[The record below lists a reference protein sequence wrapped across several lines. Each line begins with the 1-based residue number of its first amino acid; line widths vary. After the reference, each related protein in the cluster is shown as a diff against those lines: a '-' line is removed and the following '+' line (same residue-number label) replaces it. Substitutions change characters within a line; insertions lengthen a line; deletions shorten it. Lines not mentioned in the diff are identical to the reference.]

1 MQFAVDRALAP
12 HAHGWSTPAH
22 SLADSN
28 DSLPLAPA
36 AAGLP
41 AVPGYELLGMLGRG
55 GMGVVYKAR
64 DAGLKRVVAIKQLL
78 LGGNASAQQ
87 RERFRAEAEAI
98 ARLQHP
104 HIVQVFQFGEYD
116 GQPFF
121 VLEFVP
127 GGSLEQKLADPQ
139 PQPPREAARLIL
151 LLARA
156 LHAAHQAGV
165 VHRDLKPGNILL
177 APPADEPS
185 LNCAWGLPKVSD
197 FGLAQLRD
205 AEGLQTASGTVMG
218 TPAYMAPEQAE
229 GRVHDIGP
237 AADVWALGVLLYQL
251 LTGRVPF
258 KNDSVPA
265 LLLQI
270 CRDEPETLGGVP
282 PALAAVVGRCM
293 LKKPEE
299 RYASAAELADDL
311 KRFLDGEPVVGP
323 RPPVPRRLRWLG
335 WAGAAALVI
344 VAALAI
350 VWWSGSGGTPPT
362 PAGPATQPAGV
373 GPSREEALTA
383 ELSVQVWTTRD
394 ASKRGLKV
402 EVEGSGALPLRFGER
417 VQLTA
422 RLSRPGYPYLLW
434 IDAEGD
440 VTPLYPWNDN
450 DTGDIDNDLNVPPP
464 VRPAVAEIRSPRR
477 EGQGWRAE
485 GKSGLVAAVLLVR
498 REPLRSSAELA
509 GLLAGIK
516 AKWQA
521 VPKPG
526 EQAVMVRG
534 SDGGKDNEAVSVTR
548 GFGKKAGEVNDAV
561 LQLRDR
567 LSDRFEIIRS
577 VSFAQVGDK

>member
-1 MQFAVDRALAP
+1 MPDEP
-12 HAHGWSTPAH
+12 
-22 SLADSN
+22 
-28 DSLPLAPA
+28 
-36 AAGLP
+36 
-41 AVPGYELLGMLGRG
+41 
-55 GMGVVYKAR
+55 
-64 DAGLKRVVAIKQLL
+64 KRVVAIKQLL
-78 LGGNASAQQ
+78 GGSASAGQL
-87 RERFRAEAEAI
+87 ERFRAEAEAI

-104 HIVQVFQFGEYD
+104 HIVQVFQFGARA
-116 GQPFF
+116 GRPFF
-121 VLEFVP
+121 VLEFVA
-127 GGSLEQKLADPQ
+127 GGSLEKKLANPQ

-177 APPADEPS
+177 APADEPA
-185 LNCAWGLPKVSD
+185 LNCAWGMPKVTD
-197 FGLAQLRD
+197 FGLAQLSNADR
-205 AEGLQTASGTVMG
+205 LQTVTGTVMG

-229 GRVHDIGP
+229 GRVRDIGP
-237 AADVWALGVLLYQL
+237 AADVWALGVMLYQL
-251 LTGRVPF
+251 LSGRVPF

-265 LLLQI
+265 TLLQI
-270 CRDEPETLGGVP
+270 CCDEPEPLTSVP
-282 PALAAVVGRCM
+282 SDLAAVVGRC
-293 LKKPEE
+293 LRKKPEE

-311 KRFLDGEPVVGP
+311 KRFLDGETIVE
-323 RPPVPRRLRWLG
+323 PPPPRRRRVRWLA

-344 VAALAI
+344 VAALAV
-350 VWWSGSGGTPPT
+350 VWWSGSRGTPPA
-362 PAGPATQPAGV
+362 PAGPAMQPVVGV
-373 GPSREEALTA
+373 PSREEPLTG
-383 ELSVQVWTTRD
+383 ELSVQVWTTKD

-402 EVEGSGALPLRFGER
+402 EVEGSGALPLRNGER

-434 IDAEGD
+434 VDAEGD